1 MPRAPS
7 PLPPLPSPLPPL
19 ALQPYLWIVVLH
31 GIVAWLDAYGIGA
44 NDVANAFGTSVG
56 SRTLK
61 IWSAVCIAAVFEFTG
76 AVTLGGAVTKT
87 VAGSIANTKTFEGS
101 PSIFMY
107 GMFCAET
114 GAMIWILVATYLELP
129 VSTTHSISE
138 SRKGLGEG
146 DESLR
151 CGPGSCWLA
160 PRPTAV
166 PAAHRGGCA
175 CALPAACLCIEP
187 LCLNQALPQ
196 F

>member
-1 MPRAPS
+1 
-7 PLPPLPSPLPPL
+7 L

-114 GAMIWILVATYLELP
+114 GAMIWILLATYLELP

-151 CGPGSCWLA
+151 CGPGS
-160 PRPTAV
+160 AV
-166 PAAHRGGCA
+166 GLHHGP
-175 CALPAACLCIEP
+175 P
-187 LCLNQALPQ
+187 LCSWSSRGPCMCSACCLPMHRTIVSEPSTASRLSCGQ
-196 F
+196 LAHAAG